1 MSNAPTSNLPPIL
14 PVGTAVVTLH
24 EIRDAEERVSH
35 PKGSTGVLAGV
46 PADPHGPYRVRFPA
60 GDEARLLRWEFEVLA
75 RFVDPFSAIRSE
87 GAGDAELREAVVFRC
102 VVGSRAYGLAR
113 DGSDTDR
120 RGAYLAPARLQW
132 SIFEVPEQIEQTS
145 TQECYWELGKLVRLA
160 LKGNPNVLEA
170 LWSPMIE
177 HLDPVAEP
185 FIAERR
191 IFLSKFLFQ
200 TYNGFAISQHR
211 QMTQDIRT
219 HGSPKWKQAMH
230 LVRLLRMG
238 IAALD
243 SGELSVLA
251 GERRAELLAIRDGEV
266 PWEELERLRVSLHQE
281 LEDAL
286 ARSALPDQPDFARA
300 NELVVAARAESARR
314 GGFR

>member
-1 MSNAPTSNLPPIL
+1 MTNKDALNLPPIL
-14 PVGTAVVTLH
+14 PIGTAVVMLR
-24 EIRDAEERVSH
+24 EVRDSGGSLCH
-35 PKGSTGVLAGV
+35 PKGAAGVVSGV
-46 PADPHGPYRVRFPA
+46 PAVPHEPYRVRFAA
-60 GDEARLLRWEFEVLA
+60 GDEAHFARWEFEVLA
-75 RFVDPFSAIRSE
+75 RFVDPFAALRPG
-87 GAGDAELREAVVFRC
+87 GASDAELREALVFRC

-120 RGAYLAPARLQW
+120 RGAYLAPARLHW
-132 SIFEVPEQIEQTS
+132 SIFDVPGQIEQTS
-145 TQECYWELGKLVRLA
+145 TQECYWEVGKLVRLA

-170 LWSPMIE
+170 LWSPIIE
-177 HLDPVAEP
+177 HLDPVIEP
-185 FIAERR
+185 IVAERR

-200 TYNGFAISQHR
+200 TVNGFAISQHR

-219 HGSPKWKQAMH
+219 LGAPKWKQAMH

-251 GERRAELLAIRDGEV
+251 DGQRAELLAIRDGEV
-266 PWEELERLRVSLHQE
+266 SWEELERLRASLHRE

-286 ARSALPDQPDFARA
+286 ARSVLPNQPDFARA